1 MKDNFPK
8 NLTKGKIA
16 ETIFWLMF
24 RDTYFTVLPFGYER
38 VIPELAQIHRP
49 NENGEKHVRSKIVQK
64 IAINPDFVLIAPD
77 KTVYLIDVKYS
88 QDPHNRRF
96 IGKAQKTIKTWED
109 CYYFIATPIGFFLD
123 KCQDIAK
130 GKTIF
135 SPLSSN
141 LINEDIQKQYTNLL
155 NEFIKI

>member
-1 MKDNFPK
+1 MKDSFPK

-49 NENGEKHVRSKIVQK
+49 DEKGIKHTQDKIVGK
-64 IAINPDFVLIAPD
+64 ISTNPDFVLIAPD
-77 KTVYLIDVKYS
+77 KTIYLIDVKYS
-88 QDPHNRRF
+88 QDPHPRRL
-96 IGKAQKTIKTWED
+96 ISKAKETIKEWAD

-123 KCQDIAK
+123 KCQAIAA

-135 SPLSSN
+135 NPLSTD
-141 LINEDIQKQYTNLL
+141 LINEETQKQYTNLL